1 MKMEMEAFAASV
13 EEKDSELK
21 QLKKDQ
27 QDTLQSTKESYESKV
42 AHLEKRLGEREK
54 EIWAQREQQR
64 KSEMRM
70 HLLEDRLNSAVG
82 SQSKLS
88 EDLRLSREERISATR
103 KEREMEDRVEEA
115 EEKLLA
121 KDRLVCEYEVQV
133 AHLQAELATSKQKS
147 SEAKAKSSQ
156 LKAEL
161 MADNSSLKDKNE
173 ALERQVQ
180 KLEVMKADAE
190 QSKEQ
195 QKLVTS
201 LEKELKSTSAE
212 CRYWKQQTKELTEA
226 KKKQSTSA
234 DKLARLE
241 RENKMLS
248 SSLESTEERAEQLAL
263 QVAELNATV
272 SSTNSKFEQYKNVD
286 QKSLEQFG
294 GELKSLEAKQLLV
307 IESQGG
313 MVRMID
319 SFLQN
324 RRRMAKLQ
332 AVYNDMKSKMSKIDD
347 GEDVFEKLK
356 SVSELEYDLHYMT
369 NKKKSF
375 ELKYNELKQ
384 QMTKGQEGSM
394 QSRNNNNKKKNGL
407 APAVA
412 FGKENGIHAS

>member
-1 MKMEMEAFAASV
+1 MEALIASA
-13 EEKDSELK
+13 EEKDSMLK
-21 QLKKDQ
+21 QLGIDQ
-27 QDTLQSTKESYESKV
+27 QDALQRLEADHERKV
-42 AHLEKRLGEREK
+42 ASLEKALGERERHAG
-54 EIWAQREQQR
+54 AQREQQR
-64 KSEMRM
+64 KSDLRLRM
-70 HLLEDRLNSAVG
+70 LEDRLSSAVG

-88 EDLRLSREERISATR
+88 EDLRMSREERILATR
-103 KEREMEDRVEEA
+103 KQREMEDKVEEA

-121 KDRLVCEYEVQV
+121 KDRLVCEFEVQV
-133 AHLQAELATSKQKS
+133 AHLEAELAACKQKN
-147 SEAKAKSSQ
+147 SEARAKSSQ

-161 MADNSSLKDKNE
+161 MADNSSLKDKTE

-180 KLEVMKADAE
+180 RLEVMKEDAE

-195 QKLVTS
+195 QRRVAS
-201 LEKELKSTSAE
+201 LEKDLKSSSSE

-226 KKKQSTSA
+226 AQKGREKGAGAAEKVV
-234 DKLARLE
+234 RLE

-248 SSLESTEERAEQLAL
+248 SSLESTEDRAQQLAL
-263 QVAELNATV
+263 QVAELNATI

-294 GELKSLEAKQLLV
+294 GELNSLEAKQLLV

-332 AVYNDMKSKMSKIDD
+332 AVYNDMKSKMSQMD
-347 GEDVFEKLK
+347 GGEGVFDRLK
-356 SVSELEYDLHYMT
+356 SLSELEYDLHYMT

-384 QMTKGQEGSM
+384 QVATKEQRLPS
-394 QSRNNNNKKKNGL
+394 KKKN
-407 APAVA
+407 AAVA
-412 FGKENGIHAS
+412 FGKENDVGIHA